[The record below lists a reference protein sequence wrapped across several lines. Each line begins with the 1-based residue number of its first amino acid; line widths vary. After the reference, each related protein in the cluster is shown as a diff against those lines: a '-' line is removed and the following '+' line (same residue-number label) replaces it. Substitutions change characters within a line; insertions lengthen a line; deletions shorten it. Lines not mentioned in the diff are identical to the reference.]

1 METQSPNAA
10 LPGKW
15 NPGHTKHALRGDY
28 SHVRPDFTLDQ
39 PLGRYTEAEHAR
51 WRRLYARQMELMP
64 RYAVHEFLDSIEQ
77 LDVAG
82 GIPDFARVNRVLG
95 RLSGFQIVAV
105 PGLIPDDKFFGH
117 LANRRF
123 PVTWWIRDE
132 SELDYLEEPD
142 VFHDFFGHV
151 PLLAHPVFAEYMF
164 EYGKAGPR
172 AIAMNAMPLLSR
184 LYWYTIEFGLIRTM
198 QGLRVYG
205 AGILSSSGETVYA
218 VDSEVPNRIG
228 FDLERVLSTE
238 YRIDAYQ
245 ETYFVIDSFEQ
256 LFAETH
262 KPFAPLYERLRSTPP
277 VAPNVVLP
285 EDRVLHRG
293 NITGRIS

>member
-1 METQSPNAA
+1 MKTQSPNAV
-10 LPGKW
+10 LRGKW
-15 NPGHTKHALRGDY
+15 NPGHTTHALRGDY
-28 SHVRPDFTLDQ
+28 SQVRPDFTLDQ
-39 PLGRYTEAEHAR
+39 PLGRYTEAEHDR
-51 WRRLYARQMELMP
+51 WRRLYARQIHLMP
-64 RYAVHEFLDSIEQ
+64 RYAVHEFLDSIEE

-82 GIPDFARVNRVLG
+82 GIPDFSRINRTLG

-105 PGLIPDDKFFGH
+105 PGLIPDDKFFDH

-123 PVTWWIRDE
+123 PVTWWIRAE
-132 SELDYLEEPD
+132 RELDYLEEPD

-151 PLLAHPVFAEYMF
+151 PLLAHPVFADYMV

-172 AIAMNAMPLLSR
+172 AMAMNAMPLLSR
-184 LYWYTIEFGLIRTM
+184 LYWYSIEFGLIHTVD
-198 QGLRVYG
+198 GLRVYG

-218 VDSEVPNRIG
+218 IDSDVPNRVA

-238 YRIDAYQ
+238 YRIDSYQ

-262 KPFAPLYERLRSTPP
+262 KPFAPLYERLRNTPP
-277 VAPNVVLP
+277 VAPHAILP
-285 EDRVLHRG
+285 GDRVIQRG
-293 NITGRIS
+293 KISERIS